1 MAEKTPFQLLE
12 EKMVPEIENGY
23 PYEALQLAESFIA
36 RKKKVVGRD
45 ITAQLV
51 FYGAKLL
58 IKGNASSDAGT
69 LLIWYMEDGAGDD
82 YYFRVNNDTKQVDLD
97 LLIDL
102 FNTHTPA
109 QSHPV
114 LSKIYMPF
122 HRLIM
127 KTNPSSQSI
136 SKQTMSI
143 LHKIELKWIDIFI
156 DQKDF
161 AIACKAL
168 MRIGEDI
175 PRIAKVL
182 DLWAREGGGYAS
194 EYPLYFARS
203 ILTWLADG
211 RVSKAESLLKASV
224 KYVEPYE
231 AAAIKLSTDNVDV
244 AAKERPQTGSEGALA
259 IWHMAIILTELAA
272 MEPKPRVDKSR
283 IFNLVLERYNAT
295 VMRIDPRLVQLYDKM
310 AQNAFE
316 INVNGNQGGNGG
328 NTNPMAAML
337 QNMLAG
343 GAGGASAA
351 SGQPAAAAAGGQ
363 PPLDMNA
370 MMKMLQQMN
379 PNA

>member
-12 EKMVPEIENGY
+12 EKMAPEIANGY

-36 RKKKVVGRD
+36 RKKKTAGRD

-58 IKGNASSDAGT
+58 IKGNASADAGT

-82 YYFRVNNDTKQVDLD
+82 YYFRVNNDPIQVDLE

-109 QSHPV
+109 QLHPV
-114 LSKIYMPF
+114 LSKIYLPF
-122 HRLIM
+122 HRLIV
-127 KTNPSSQSI
+127 KTNPTSQSI

-175 PRIAKVL
+175 PRIARIL
-182 DLWAREGGGYAS
+182 DSWAREGGGYAS

-203 ILTWLADG
+203 ILLWLAEG
-211 RVSKAESLLKASV
+211 RISKAESLLKASS

-231 AAAIKLSTDNVDV
+231 TAALKLSTDNANV
-244 AAKERPQTGSEGALA
+244 AAKERPCTGSEGALA
-259 IWHMAIILTELAA
+259 IWHMAIILAELAA
-272 MEPKPRVDKSR
+272 MEPKPRVDKPK
-283 IFNLVLERYNAT
+283 IFNLVLERYNSII
-295 VMRIDPRLVQLYDKM
+295 VRIDPRLVQLYDKI
-310 AQNAFE
+310 AQNAFD
-316 INVNGNQGGNGG
+316 INVNGGQGGSG
-328 NTNPMAAML
+328 NANPMAAMF

-343 GAGGASAA
+343 GAGGGA
-351 SGQPAAAAAGGQ
+351 PAAGAGQAPGGQ

-370 MMKMLQQMN
+370 MMKMLKQMN
-379 PNA
+379 PSA